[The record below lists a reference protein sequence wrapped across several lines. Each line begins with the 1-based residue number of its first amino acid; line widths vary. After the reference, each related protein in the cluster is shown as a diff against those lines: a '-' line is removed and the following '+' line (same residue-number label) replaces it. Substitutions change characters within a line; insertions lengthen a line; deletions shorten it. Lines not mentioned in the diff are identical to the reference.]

1 MVLLARPAQQRL
13 IGDFLG
19 EDMLKRVVGL
29 WHEARFIEKLG
40 RLEVREI
47 LLEAFLR
54 PISDGLQEGHGDIFA
69 NHGLQLAGGS
79 WRWPVSG
86 RGAPEVTA

>member
-19 EDMLKRVVGL
+19 EGMLKRVVGL

-47 LLEAFLR
+47 LLETFPPA
-54 PISDGLQEGHGDIFA
+54 SQ
-69 NHGLQLAGGS
+69 
-79 WRWPVSG
+79 
-86 RGAPEVTA
+86 